1 MDSHLSCVRPSA
13 HQSPPTGN
21 AERLLLPSVQVKA
34 AVDEALEWLDDN
46 QDAEEEEYK
55 EKLKEV
61 EDVCN
66 PVVSAA
72 YAAGGGAPGGDDE
85 DDLGDHDE
93 L

>member
-1 MDSHLSCVRPSA
+1 M
-13 HQSPPTGN
+13 
-21 AERLLLPSVQVKA
+21 
-34 AVDEALEWLDDN
+34 DEALEWMDDN

-55 EKLKEV
+55 DKLKEV

-72 YAAGGGAPGGDDE
+72 YAASGGGAPGGDDDD

>member
-1 MDSHLSCVRPSA
+1 MSLPAQRTLLQLASA
-13 HQSPPTGN
+13 
-21 AERLLLPSVQVKA
+21 AYVQVKS
-34 AVDEALEWLDDN
+34 AVDEALEWMDDN

-72 YAAGGGAPGGDDE
+72 YAAAGGAPGGDDDE
-85 DDLGDHDE
+85 DLGDHDE

>member
-1 MDSHLSCVRPSA
+1 MVTRAWEKFCRRKLDEGFA
-13 HQSPPTGN
+13 G
-21 AERLLLPSVQVKA
+21 VQVKT

-46 QDAEEEEYK
+46 QDAEEDEYK

-66 PVVSAA
+66 PVVSSA
-72 YAAGGGAPGGDDE
+72 YGKGGAGEDDDE
-85 DDLGDHDE
+85 DLGDHDE